1 MKRILAM
8 TAASA
13 LVLGLCA
20 QPAFAAGEDFVTSNE
35 EVEMFTE
42 AATIEQTVLV
52 DEADIKITAKALT
65 YDSYSATLSLTLE
78 NNTDQDLT
86 FYSNTYDDC
95 WNSINGIMADFYFSE
110 TVKAGKKANSGVTFY
125 TDDLMELGITDIAD
139 IEISFDVEDDD
150 YETYFKSETFTI
162 KTSIADSYVYPE
174 TPALSSLTNAYVLKE
189 VDYSTL
195 FYSEEPEG
203 EGDVAVVAKWL
214 GTDWSDDTV
223 LKMEVHNGSDQRV
236 IIKPRLIAL
245 NGLYLAASA
254 SSAYI
259 APGKSGVVEM
269 TLDYMIDSNVRSWVG
284 MDEIG
289 KVVLTYDV
297 LDESSSKIGEGVA
310 NIEIPGAQTEAVYEG
325 IELVN
330 ESGIKLDGIA
340 VTQENSDYSS
350 DVYFVF
356 VAENTSGKAVELGSS
371 YNDSSVNGYMVSLS
385 SNSPVIPD
393 GEKGLY
399 LLTLYDWYFAD
410 CDIESFEDITDM
422 EAVFEVY
429 EAGTY
434 NTMLEAPIGLYFE
447 AAEAEEEMD
456 TAG

>member
-1 MKRILAM
+1 MKRILAI

-13 LVLGLCA
+13 IVLGLCA
-20 QPAFAAGEDFVTSNE
+20 QPALAAGEDYVTSNE
-35 EVEMFTE
+35 EVEMFAE
-42 AATIEQTVLV
+42 AATIEETVLV
-52 DEADIKITAKALT
+52 DEADVKIKAKALT
-65 YDSYSATLSLTLE
+65 YDSYSATLSLNIE

-95 WNSINGIMADFYFSE
+95 WNSINGIMTDFYFSE
-110 TVKAGKKANSGVTFY
+110 TVKAGKKANSSLTFY
-125 TDDLMELGITDIAD
+125 VDDLMELGITDIAD
-139 IEISFDVEDDD
+139 IEIGFDIEDDNYD
-150 YETYFKSETFTI
+150 TYLKTETFKIT
-162 KTSIADSYVYPE
+162 TSIADSYAYPE
-174 TPALSSLTNAYVLKE
+174 TPALSALTNAYVLKE
-189 VDYSTL
+189 TDYSAL

-203 EGDVAVVAKWL
+203 EGDVTVTAKWL

-223 LKMEVHNGSDQRV
+223 LKVELYNGSDQK
-236 IIKPRLIAL
+236 IIAKPTLIAL
-245 NGLYLAASA
+245 NGLYMSASS

-259 APGKSGVVEM
+259 APGKSGVLDM
-269 TLDYMIDSNVRSWVG
+269 TLDYMIDGNVRSWVG
-284 MDEIG
+284 LDEIG
-289 KVVLTYDV
+289 KIVLNYDI
-297 LDESSSKIGEGVA
+297 LDENSSKIGEGAA

-356 VAENTSGKAVELGSS
+356 VAENTSGKAVELGCKYS
-371 YNDSSVNGYMVSLS
+371 DSSVNGYMTSLS
-385 SNSPVIPD
+385 SNYPVIPD

-399 LLTLYDWYFAD
+399 ILTLYDWYFED

-422 EAVFEVY
+422 EAVFQAF
-429 EAGTY
+429 EAGSY
-434 NTMLEAPIGLYFE
+434 NTIVEAPIGLYFE

-456 TAG
+456 MAG